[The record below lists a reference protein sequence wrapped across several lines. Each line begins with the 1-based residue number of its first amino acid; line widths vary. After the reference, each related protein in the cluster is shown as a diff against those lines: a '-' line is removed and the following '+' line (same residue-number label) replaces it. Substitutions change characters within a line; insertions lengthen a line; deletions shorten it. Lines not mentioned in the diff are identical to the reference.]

1 METKTYLSFETTL
14 DRSFEVYKKTFLIA
28 GIAFLLLTVVLL
40 MMFMTGVNFFFG
52 FENFAEKMKTFNP
65 EELSTEGTL
74 MYFGGLSLIVIL
86 IAPFNAGI
94 LKIMKD
100 ADEGQEEPT
109 ISSLFY
115 YINSKYFIPIVTTTI
130 VLSLFGFIL
139 NIGLEKSIGGS
150 SFGKV
155 ISMLISIAFS
165 VLTLIALPNVIFK
178 DMNPSEAIINSITNC
193 SRNFLKILLLMI
205 IALII
210 GYLGIIGL
218 CIGIFFTFP
227 IYFAMQYAIFKSFQ
241 LK

>member
-1 METKTYLSFETTL
+1 MKTNTHLSFESTL
-14 DRSFEVYKKTFLIA
+14 DKSFNIYKKTFLIA
-28 GIAFLLLTVVLL
+28 GIAFLLLTVVLI
-40 MMFMTGVNFFFG
+40 MMFMTGINFFFG

-74 MYFGGLSLIVIL
+74 MYFGGIAIVVVL

-109 ISSLFY
+109 ISHLFY
-115 YINSKYFIPIVTTTI
+115 YINSKYFIPIIVTTI
-130 VLSLFGFIL
+130 VLSLLGFIL

-150 SFGKV
+150 GLGKLV
-155 ISMLISIAFS
+155 STLISVAFS
-165 VLTLIALPNVIFK
+165 VLTIITLPNVIFK
-178 DMNPSEAIINSITNC
+178 DMNPLEAIMDSITNC
-193 SRNFLKILLLMI
+193 SKNFFKILLLMI
-205 IALII
+205 IAIII

-227 IYFAMQYAIFKSFQ
+227 IYFAMQYAIFKSFE
-241 LK
+241 